1 MGGTIK
7 LWKFWFSRLPSCGQ
21 NIWRWSRCGNREP
34 PERSSCREK
43 RTLSD
48 KHFYVWQKS
57 SSANIFTLCYLSE
70 NISIIVFWKQ
80 RPSAKNTEIPFMSA
94 SVYGGTKTHFSF
106 HQTLHS
112 VPSCLNPIYQQG
124 KNQSSS
130 EDEID
135 GGEGDEDKI
144 WWIFQ
149 LKSCSVR
156 LVSSSFW
163 GLLNI
168 KDENF
173 NLTSFILCRGWWWGE
188 IMSHCWPIRNLIG
201 FASVFVF
208 SDWISVTSAKPR
220 ALSVFNINIGCLH
233 KNLPPLLQF
242 KLLLK

>member
-1 MGGTIK
+1 MARTSGVGAGVVTGNHPNAVPAEK
-7 LWKFWFSRLPSCGQ
+7 SE
-21 NIWRWSRCGNREP
+21 RC
-34 PERSSCREK
+34 
-43 RTLSD
+43 
-48 KHFYVWQKS
+48 QI
-57 SSANIFTLCYLSE
+57 NIFMCGKKAPAQIFLLCAIYPK
-70 NISIIVFWKQ
+70 ISQLLFFESK
-80 RPSAKNTEIPFMSA
+80 RPSAKNTKIPFMSA

-163 GLLNI
+163 GLLSI

-173 NLTSFILCRGWWWGE
+173 NLTSFIFCRGW
-188 IMSHCWPIRNLIG
+188 
-201 FASVFVF
+201 
-208 SDWISVTSAKPR
+208 
-220 ALSVFNINIGCLH
+220 
-233 KNLPPLLQF
+233 
-242 KLLLK
+242 